1 MLRSDRI
8 LDKGS
13 LTILTNKSDLQRPF
27 HYQVMETIVRVEN
40 NRLLN
45 QIEWQMAEAFT
56 QACLNQQ

>member
-40 NRLLN
+40 NR
-45 QIEWQMAEAFT
+45 
-56 QACLNQQ
+56 